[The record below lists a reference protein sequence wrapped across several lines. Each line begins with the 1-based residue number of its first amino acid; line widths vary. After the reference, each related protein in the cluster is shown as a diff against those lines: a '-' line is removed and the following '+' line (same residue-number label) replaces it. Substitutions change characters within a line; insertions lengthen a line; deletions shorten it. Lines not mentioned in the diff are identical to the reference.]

1 VKPYTI
7 GLTGGIG
14 SGKSAVAALFA
25 KQGIAV
31 IDTDEIAHE
40 LTRPGGAAIEPIRT
54 AFGSDLIG
62 ADGALD
68 RAKMRKLVF
77 GNVAEKKE
85 LEAILHPLI
94 REESLRRGERAGS
107 PYSILVIPLL
117 AEGGIDRSRYER
129 VLVVDCTQDQQ
140 IERAMRRSGLSE
152 GEVPDILAAQATRE
166 QRLGLADDVIDNRG
180 PPEALE
186 RQVSR
191 LNQKYLTL
199 AGDSRTAS

>member
-40 LTRPGGAAIEPIRT
+40 LTRPGGAAIEPIRA
-54 AFGSDLIG
+54 AFGAGAIG

-77 GNVAEKKE
+77 GNLAEKKE

-94 REESLRRGERAGS
+94 REESLRRGERASS

-129 VLVVDCTQDQQ
+129 VLVVDCTEAQQ

-152 GEVPDILAAQATRE
+152 GEVRDILAAQATRE
-166 QRLGLADDVIDNRG
+166 QRLSLADDVIDNRG

-199 AGDSRTAS
+199 AGDSKTAS